1 MEKTRARY
9 QNIGFFLGP
18 VLAALV
24 LVLPPAEGISLEAWR
39 VIAMALWMATWWSTE
54 AIPVPATSLIP
65 LIFLPLFG
73 ITSPDQAARPYGDD
87 VIFLLL
93 GGFIIAMAMQRWNL
107 HKRIAL
113 NILARVGGHPAALIG
128 GFMAAAALLSMW
140 ISNTA
145 TTLMMIP
152 IALSVANAVSGG
164 KKGHTFT
171 IALVLGVA
179 YASSIGGFG
188 TIIGTPPNAI
198 AVGYLADN
206 HGIDISFAQW
216 MMFGIPVVFLMV
228 PAAWLVL
235 TKWAFPLKGIRAEK
249 GKQAI
254 INELKDLGLIT
265 TPEKR
270 TAFLFALIA
279 FSWMFRPLLND
290 LPGLGGLND
299 MTIAIAGAVLMFVI
313 PSGSKQQKGAFL
325 LNWEWAVKLPW
336 GVILLFGGGLSLANA
351 IKITGLSLWMGEA
364 LSGLTAFP
372 LLFLMLALIVMVV
385 FLTELTSNTAT
396 TAGLMPV
403 LGALAVVGDYNPL
416 LLAVPAALAA
426 SCAFMLPVATAPNAI
441 VFASGQV
448 TIPQMCKA
456 GFRLNLVAIIIVTTL
471 SYALVPLI
479 FT

>member
-18 VLAALV
+18 ILAVLV

-73 ITSPDQAARPYGDD
+73 ITSPDEAARPYGDD

-113 NILARVGGHPAALIG
+113 NILARVGDHPAALIG

-206 HGIDISFAQW
+206 HGIDVSFAQW

-228 PAAWLVL
+228 PAAWFVL

-313 PSGSKQQKGAFL
+313 PSGSKQIKGAFL

-351 IKITGLSLWMGEA
+351 IKITGLSLWLGEA

-426 SCAFMLPVATAPNAI
+426 SCAFMLPVATAPNAATAPG
-441 VFASGQV
+441 VSP
-448 TIPQMCKA
+448 T
-456 GFRLNLVAIIIVTTL
+456 
-471 SYALVPLI
+471 
-479 FT
+479 

>member
-39 VIAMALWMATWWSTE
+39 GIAMALWMATWWSTE

-313 PSGSKQQKGAFL
+313 PSGSKQHKGAFL

-336 GVILLFGGGLSLANA
+336 GVILLFGGGLSLAKA

>member
-1 MEKTRARY
+1 MEKVRARY

-18 VLAALV
+18 ILAALV
-24 LVLPPAEGISLEAWR
+24 LVLPPAEGITLEAWR
-39 VIAMALWMATWWSTE
+39 VVAMALWMATWWATE

-73 ITSPDQAARPYGDD
+73 ITSPDEAARPYGDD

-113 NILARVGGHPAALIG
+113 NILARVGNHPAALIG

-152 IALSVANAVSGG
+152 IALSVADAVSGG
-164 KKGHTFT
+164 KKKHTFT

-206 HGIDISFAQW
+206 HGIEISFAQW

-228 PAAWLVL
+228 PAAWFVL
-235 TKWAFPLKGIRAEK
+235 TKWAFPLKGVHAEK
-249 GKQAI
+249 GEQAVM
-254 INELKDLGLIT
+254 NELKDLGPIAA
-265 TPEKR
+265 PERR
-270 TAFLFALIA
+270 TAFMFALIA

-290 LPGLGGLND
+290 LPGLSGLND
-299 MTIAIAGAVLMFVI
+299 MTIAIAGAVLMFVV
-313 PSGSKQQKGAFL
+313 PAGSKENKGAFI

-351 IKITGLSLWMGEA
+351 IKVTGLSVWLGDA
-364 LSGLTAFP
+364 LSGLTTFP
-372 LLFLMLALIVMVV
+372 LVFLMLALVTLVV

-416 LLAVPAALAA
+416 LLAAPAALAA
-426 SCAFMLPVATAPNAI
+426 SCAFMLPVATAPNAV

-471 SYALVPLI
+471 GYALVPVI

>member
-65 LIFLPLFG
+65 RIFLPLFG

-299 MTIAIAGAVLMFVI
+299 MTIAIAGAVVMFVI